1 MDKYNVSVLAEAKE
15 EYTKQLINILYPHMY
30 VGVKSIY
37 DFAKSACLKSNDKNI
52 LKKFQLLLSTI
63 PDWNQTKIEDEYKRI
78 ENESKCDWIDELITA
93 VFVSHTKVL
102 TSIRMSKKSKTIELD
117 VPQGPHFLHK
127 CYIETAR
134 NFWKKP
140 YLLHTDF
147 APIEIQRNLTD
158 SETLI
163 KNSVEEAIR
172 KLLPVRHI
180 LKEYLGK
187 DYKDDDGDITSNVSM
202 TTKNNLRKL
211 VKQEIEQSL
220 AKSNDS
226 NDKIENYSRINI
238 SSENSNENEEPE
250 ENKQEEVVEENK
262 DSDMEN
268 LADNVESND
277 NKSQDGGSQVTS
289 VEQKNTIVQE
299 DKQSEEKENIV
310 ENNNNEEVILLEE
323 VNKENNEE
331 SDKDKK
337 SEEESDK
344 KVIQLAEKNG
354 NKDKPEQL
362 SITKENVSTSHQSND
377 DNIEKNQP
385 VDNKDESIINLDDNE
400 SISKIIDRE
409 TDNLDTEDNEKIVS
423 DKLSN
428 DTINSIRSEIKQ
440 DIDKNRESEDNEFSF
455 FEDAAPF

>member
-63 PDWNQTKIEDEYKRI
+63 PDWNQTKIDDEYKRI
-78 ENESKCDWIDELITA
+78 ESESKCDWIDELITA

-117 VPQGPHFLHK
+117 VPQGPHFIHK

-187 DYKDDDGDITSNVSM
+187 DYKDDDGDITSNVSI

-226 NDKIENYSRINI
+226 NDKIENYSRVNI
-238 SSENSNENEEPE
+238 ASEDSNENLEEEDKKQDEVEE
-250 ENKQEEVVEENK
+250 ENNDINVE
-262 DSDMEN
+262 D
-268 LADNVESND
+268 LADNVEPKD
-277 NKSQDGGSQVTS
+277 NKSQDGGDQVS
-289 VEQKNTIVQE
+289 SEGQKDSIVQE

-310 ENNNNEEVILLEE
+310 ENNDNDEEVILE
-323 VNKENNEE
+323 VVDKENE
-331 SDKDKK
+331 SLGDTDKK
-337 SEEESDK
+337 SEEDADK
-344 KVIQLAEKNG
+344 KVIQLTEKNTS
-354 NKDKPEQL
+354 KEKPEQL
-362 SITKENVSTSHQSND
+362 SITKEDTSTTPPSND
-377 DNIEKNQP
+377 DIEKNEP